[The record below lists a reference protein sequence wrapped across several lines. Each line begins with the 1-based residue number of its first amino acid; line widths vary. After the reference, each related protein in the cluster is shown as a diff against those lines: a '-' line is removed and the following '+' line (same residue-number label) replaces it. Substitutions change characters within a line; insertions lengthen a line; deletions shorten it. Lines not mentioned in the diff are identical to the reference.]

1 MNEQVDL
8 LFFAAHADDLELSC
22 GGTIAK
28 STKDGLRVGLV
39 ELTRGE
45 MGTRG
50 TPQIRYRESQRAA
63 KILGVE
69 FRYQLDLGDGGM
81 RTGRDE
87 ELEVI
92 DVIRRHKPRVCFAPW
107 PDERHPDHVRTGR
120 ICGDAAFYAGLR
132 SLQTSRPAHRPQV
145 TAYYLQNYVL
155 HPTFVV
161 DVTAAWKTKM
171 RAIAAFKSQFHN
183 PKSKEPISF
192 IADPKFLGMIEAR
205 GKHFGA
211 LIGAEYG
218 EAYVTKQP
226 PKLDD
231 IIGAYEGRELS

>member
-1 MNEQVDL
+1 MNDRVDL

-28 STKDGLRVGLV
+28 SAKDGLRVGLV

-50 TPQIRYRESQRAA
+50 TPKVRYRESQRAA

-69 FRYQLDLGDGGM
+69 FRYQLDFGDGGL
-81 RTGRDE
+81 RTSRDE
-87 ELEVI
+87 ELELI
-92 DVIRRHKPRVCFAPW
+92 EVIRRHTPRVIFAPW

-120 ICGDAAFYAGLR
+120 LCGDAAFYAGLR
-132 SLQTSRPAHRPQV
+132 ALQTSRAAHRPQV

-161 DVTAAWKTKM
+161 DVSAAWKTKM

-183 PKSKEPISF
+183 PGSKEAATF

-218 EAYVTKQP
+218 EAYITKQP

-231 IIGAYEGRELS
+231 IVGAYEGREP